1 MSLILNEGSWK
12 PILVDFSLKSMKD
25 KFCSSKKLP
34 IACEQA
40 PLFGRAKRASPR
52 ENVRASGEGPRKG
65 EFVSAS
71 ASLAS
76 TFQDIPQ
83 MESLLAGQIVIMPVS
98 CSTL

>member
-1 MSLILNEGSWK
+1 MSLIEGSWK

-40 PLFGRAKRASPR
+40 LLFGQAKRASPR
-52 ENVRASGEGPRKG
+52 ENVRARGEGPRKG
-65 EFVSAS
+65 EFVCDS

-76 TFQDIPQ
+76 TFHDIPQ
-83 MESLLAGQIVIMPVS
+83 KESLLAG
-98 CSTL
+98 

>member
-1 MSLILNEGSWK
+1 MSLILKEGSWK

-40 PLFGRAKRASPR
+40 LLFGRAKRASPR
-52 ENVRASGEGPRKG
+52 AHVRASGEGPRKG